1 MFLVGTGEFVAFRRS
16 GFLFGAFALIASVC
30 LNADKMTAAGEPDE
44 RTISFYHIH
53 TQERLTV
60 VYKRNGKYV
69 PEAMK
74 QINYIMRDW
83 RKNLVKE
90 IAPATI
96 DLAWEMHEELGSKE
110 PINIICGYRSAE
122 TNEMLRH
129 TVGGQAKQ
137 SQHITGKAIDITFPD
152 IPLKKMRYSALIR
165 ERGGVGYYPT
175 SGVPF
180 VHVDTAN
187 VRMWPRMPR
196 MELALLFPNGRSKY
210 VPTDGRP
217 ITPADVKVAQ
227 SKFGEL
233 ATQVAEFFHD
243 RRTPGTSRTMVAS
256 VEVAPPKKSLSV
268 VASLGLPGRTKPSD
282 GSTRRTINLTTEP
295 DPAASQ
301 VRPFAPATTLASLE
315 ATSEDVAP
323 APKLVASPKLID
335 RSSHF
340 TLPSKA
346 DRGKLDALVAAA
358 SSTPLPELIQGPQPA
373 VRPQKALADAA
384 LAETRK
390 SAAPSEPIAQVASL
404 DPAAGTVGDMRPA
417 SLTDWAQA
425 PAYDEDHPDEMAYR
439 PFPLAPFLTDG
450 PTARDQ
456 PLAAMQAP
464 DVAATLDALDNDGS
478 VIPMKL
484 RPGRQLAEAM
494 WCDKFQGKAVH
505 AEALTEIDQGRKT
518 LSASIQSRPVQT
530 SAR

>member
-1 MFLVGTGEFVAFRRS
+1 VAFRRS
-16 GFLFGAFALIASVC
+16 GLLFGALALTLSVC

-69 PEAMK
+69 PEAMQ

-83 RKNLVKE
+83 RKNQIKE

-110 PINIICGYRSAE
+110 PINIICGYRSSD
-122 TNEMLRH
+122 TNEMLRR

-175 SGVPF
+175 SGIPF
-180 VHVDTAN
+180 VHVDTGN

-196 MELALLFPNGRSKY
+196 MELALLFPNGSSKY

-217 ITPADVKVAQ
+217 ITPSDVSVAR
-227 SKFGEL
+227 SKFREL

-256 VEVAPPKKSLSV
+256 VEVAPPKKSLNV
-268 VASLGLPGRTKPSD
+268 VASLGLPGHKAAPD
-282 GSTRRTINLTTEP
+282 GSTRRTIDLKTEP
-295 DPAASQ
+295 DPALTSA
-301 VRPFAPATTLASLE
+301 VKPFAPATTLASLDTSDE
-315 ATSEDVAP
+315 AGTDADQP
-323 APKLVASPKLID
+323 HLIAAPKPVD

-346 DRGKLDALVAAA
+346 DRGKLDALVTAAA
-358 SSTPLPELIQGPQPA
+358 SMPSPELVQGPRPA
-373 VRPQKALADAA
+373 VRPQKALAAAA
-384 LAETRK
+384 LAESRK
-390 SAAPSEPIAQVASL
+390 PVAAPIAQVASL
-404 DPAAGTVGDMRPA
+404 DPSAGTTGDMRPA
-417 SLTDWAQA
+417 SLNDWAQA

-464 DVAATLDALDNDGS
+464 DLAATLDVLDDVGGI
-478 VIPMKL
+478 VPMKF

-505 AEALTEIDQGRKT
+505 DEALTEIEQGRKN
-518 LSASIQSRPVQT
+518 LAAAIESRSVQT